1 MTDMLPADP
10 AFHRIGEQALP
21 LKRLGTPRRRRG
33 DVNPPRRWSR
43 CGISIVLRTGGT
55 MADYA
60 RVAEIAPDHFVI
72 SIYVPEFNLR
82 FNHFLIKD
90 EEPLLF
96 HTGMKQMF
104 PLVRD
109 GVARVIDPATLRW
122 ISFSH
127 FEADECGA
135 LNEWL
140 ALAPRA
146 EPVCGLVG
154 ALVSVNDFSLRPVR
168 VLAQDEMLKT
178 GKYRFRFRQ
187 TPHVPHNWE
196 AGLLFE
202 EVTRTVL
209 CSDLLTHEGD
219 REAITESDVVDRA
232 KRALIEG
239 QRGPFA
245 NAYPFTPMTEPI
257 LHGLAD
263 LHPRQLALMHGSAFV
278 GDGEQALRD
287 LAMVMRE
294 VLGRNTD
301 GSYRR

>member
-1 MTDMLPADP
+1 MME
-10 AFHRIGEQALP
+10 R
-21 LKRLGTPRRRRG
+21 
-33 DVNPPRRWSR
+33 
-43 CGISIVLRTGGT
+43 
-55 MADYA
+55 A
-60 RVAEIAPDHFVI
+60 RVAEIAPDHFQI
-72 SIYVPEFNLR
+72 SMYVPEFNLR

-104 PLVRD
+104 PPVRD
-109 GVARVIDPATLRW
+109 AVARIIEPAALRW

-140 ALAPRA
+140 ASAPRA

-154 ALVSVNDFSLRPVR
+154 ALVSVNDFSLRQAR
-168 VLAQDEMLKT
+168 VLAHDEILKT
-178 GKYRFRFRQ
+178 GKYRFRFRR

-202 EVTRTVL
+202 EVTRTLL
-209 CSDLLTHEGD
+209 CSDLFTHDGD
-219 REAITESDVVDRA
+219 AEAVTESDVVDRA

-239 QRGPFA
+239 QQGPFA
-245 NAYPFTPMTEPI
+245 NAYPYTPLTDSI

-263 LHPRQLALMHGSAFV
+263 LRPKQVALMHGSAFV
-278 GDGEQALRD
+278 GDGERALRD
-287 LAMVMRE
+287 LAMVMQE

-301 GSYRR
+301 RP

>member
-1 MTDMLPADP
+1 MTD
-10 AFHRIGEQALP
+10 
-21 LKRLGTPRRRRG
+21 K
-33 DVNPPRRWSR
+33 
-43 CGISIVLRTGGT
+43 
-55 MADYA
+55 A
-60 RVAEIAPDHFVI
+60 RVTEIAPDHYAI
-72 SIYVPEFNLR
+72 SIYVKDFNLR

-109 GVARVIDPATLRW
+109 AVARVIDPATLRW

-140 ALAPRA
+140 AVASHA

-154 ALVSVNDFSLRPVR
+154 ASVSVNDFSIRPAH
-168 VLAQDEMLKT
+168 VLAHDEILRT
-178 GKYRFRFRQ
+178 GAYRFRFQQ

-202 EVTRTVL
+202 EVTRTLL
-209 CSDLLTHEGD
+209 CSDLFTHEGD
-219 REAITESDVVDRA
+219 VEPMTELDVIDRA
-232 KRALIEG
+232 KRSLIAG
-239 QRGPFA
+239 KQGPFA
-245 NAYPFTPMTEPI
+245 DPYPYTPLTDPI
-257 LHGLAD
+257 LHGLSSLRPA
-263 LHPRQLALMHGSAFV
+263 RLALMHGSAFI
-278 GDGEQALRD
+278 GDGEGALRN

-294 VLGRNTD
+294 VLGKQEPAPR
-301 GSYRR
+301 

>member
-1 MTDMLPADP
+1 MTD
-10 AFHRIGEQALP
+10 
-21 LKRLGTPRRRRG
+21 K
-33 DVNPPRRWSR
+33 
-43 CGISIVLRTGGT
+43 
-55 MADYA
+55 A
-60 RVAEIAPDHFVI
+60 RVAEIAPDHYSI

-96 HTGMKQMF
+96 HTGMKALF
-104 PLVRD
+104 PLVREA
-109 GVARVIDPATLRW
+109 VARIIDPSTLRW

-140 ALAPRA
+140 TIAPRA

-154 ALVSVNDFSLRPVR
+154 ALVSVNDFAVRPAR
-168 VLAQDEMLKT
+168 VLTDNEVLKT
-178 GKYRFRFRQ
+178 GRYHVRFRQ

-202 EVTRTVL
+202 EVTRTLL
-209 CSDLLTHEGD
+209 CSDLFTHGGD
-219 REAITESDVVDRA
+219 MEPVTESDIVDRA

-239 QRGPFA
+239 QAGAFA
-245 NAYPFTPMTEPI
+245 NAYPYTPLTEPI

-263 LHPRQLALMHGSAFV
+263 LRPKQLALMHGSSFV

-287 LAMVMRE
+287 LALAMRE
-294 VLGRNTD
+294 VLGH
-301 GSYRR
+301 GEHHS

>member
-1 MTDMLPADP
+1 MKD
-10 AFHRIGEQALP
+10 
-21 LKRLGTPRRRRG
+21 
-33 DVNPPRRWSR
+33 S
-43 CGISIVLRTGGT
+43 
-55 MADYA
+55 A
-60 RVAEIAPDHFVI
+60 RVTEVASDHYAI

-109 GVARVIDPATLRW
+109 AVARVINPSTLRW

-140 ALAPRA
+140 HLAPHA
-146 EPVCGLVG
+146 QPACGLVG
-154 ALVSVNDFSLRPVR
+154 ALVSVNDFALRRAR
-168 VLAQDEMLKT
+168 VVAQDETLKT

-202 EVTRTVL
+202 EVTRTLL
-209 CSDLLTHEGD
+209 CSDLFSHEGD
-219 REAITESDVVDRA
+219 AEPVIDSDVVDRA
-232 KRALIEG
+232 RQALIEG
-239 QRGPFA
+239 QKGSFA
-245 NAYPFTPMTEPI
+245 NAYPYTPLTEPI

-263 LHPRQLALMHGSAFV
+263 LRPKQLALMHGSSFI
-278 GDGEQALRD
+278 GDGERALRD
-287 LAMVMRE
+287 LATTMRE
-294 VLGRNTD
+294 VLGR
-301 GSYRR
+301 G